1 MEMLAAVERRRNPDF
16 EIDVSAGGCEKPFL
30 HPHTISAPFST
41 PESNLSVHLYHQ
53 FFHQLATSLEW
64 RSCSVAAVGPGVGS
78 QRQEK
83 GDLSNFMST
92 NKPSILS

>member
-1 MEMLAAVERRRNPDF
+1 MSPLVVARNHF
-16 EIDVSAGGCEKPFL
+16 SIRTS
-30 HPHTISAPFST
+30 ISAPFST

-92 NKPSILS
+92 NVIEVVNKP